1 MKINLHVNKISFLFE
16 KMGTKTLALR
26 KRFNWKRWNS
36 ERSGE
41 SLCPFSAFVYLY
53 WFIVF
58 INFFFQSMM
67 LSYVYFDRIPWAG
80 SKSSGDLL
88 AINLKATITE

>member
-26 KRFNWKRWNS
+26 NRLKVIWKWPICRQTLNN

-41 SLCPFSAFVYLY
+41 SLSPFSAFETFLV
-53 WFIVF
+53 
-58 INFFFQSMM
+58 N
-67 LSYVYFDRIPWAG
+67 DN
-80 SKSSGDLL
+80 K
-88 AINLKATITE
+88 